1 MFWGLINIP
10 MWGYYDA
17 YTSAQIELMA
27 ADSPITVYNDKGNDK
42 KCQDDVPYADSE
54 DVTDKAKRWK
64 EKYGDKSSKVT
75 INLKG
80 FGLKMK

>member
-1 MFWGLINIP
+1 

-42 KCQDDVPYADSE
+42 KGQDDVPYADSE

-75 INLKG
+75 IDLKD